1 MEESIL
7 NYFPINIQKKIYGQ
21 VENFTNLEEIRIRTN
36 KPIILKYTFYEKII
50 DCIITYKEMIEIVQ
64 RICENSIYSYQNQ
77 ICQGFITVKGGHR
90 VGITGNAVIENGD
103 VININYIS
111 SINFRIAREITGCS
125 NKLLRYILN
134 TNENTV
140 YNTLIISPPGAGKT
154 TILRDLVRNI
164 NDEANSQT
172 LNTSY
177 SYIEKDGV
185 IMISILVHFNPWPAS
200 GSGHFYYYYFY
211 DTKADKILDVIEGL
225 NAFGYSNDDLLK
237 IANEKGRCYFD
248 EGETYTI
255 ETLKKDFDF
264 STGTSYIDIDEN
276 KNISLHISSLC
287 I

>member
-1 MEESIL
+1 MKL
-7 NYFPINIQKKIYGQ
+7 N
-21 VENFTNLEEIRIRTN
+21 N
-36 KPIILKYTFYEKII
+36 KGGATTAIIIIL
-50 DCIITYKEMIEIVQ
+50 
-64 RICENSIYSYQNQ
+64 
-77 ICQGFITVKGGHR
+77 
-90 VGITGNAVIENGD
+90 
-103 VININYIS
+103 
-111 SINFRIAREITGCS
+111 
-125 NKLLRYILN
+125 
-134 TNENTV
+134 
-140 YNTLIISPPGAGKT
+140 
-154 TILRDLVRNI
+154 TILLVASLGYIGYDKFIAKDEPKDNQTTPTEVTKENKVSVVDAVDCVDEYWQGKAVKIVLPKIVNGGTNAEELNKTILSDTLSKAYRNLVRNI